1 VARPLRVHIPGA
13 LYHVMSRGN
22 DRQRIFFDAEDY
34 QHSLDRLSVTTARC
48 DVRCCAFCLMENHVH
63 LLLEPNQIPLWRM
76 MQQLNS
82 SYCQWFNRRHDRVG
96 HVLQGRYKAP
106 MIDSEGYFRRVLLY
120 IVRNPVRSGL
130 VNTVNDW
137 PWSSYRATA
146 GLESPPSF
154 LTLDRVWGAFDGDWS
169 IAPRL
174 YAACVAAA
182 DPEPDV
188 LADEPI
194 AYGSD
199 AFRARIAPSLEPHR
213 DTRDLRYVER
223 FACRPS
229 LDRLF
234 EHAVDAATLDRQM
247 HDAFERYGYTLR
259 EIGLVVGRPPAT
271 VWRRIHR
278 ASCVAVV
285 TECRQ
290 NEKIEI

>member
-22 DRQRIFFDAEDY
+22 ARQQIFVDDEDY
-34 QHSLDRLSVTTARC
+34 EYFLHRLATTSARFG
-48 DVRCCAFCLMENHVH
+48 VRTLTYCLMKNHFH
-63 LLLEPNQIPLWRM
+63 LLLEAGLLPLSRM

-82 SYCQWFNRRHDRVG
+82 SYSQRFNLRHDRVG
-96 HVLQGRYKAP
+96 HVLQGRFKAP
-106 MIDSEGYFRRVLLY
+106 MIDNEGYFRRVLLY
-120 IVRNPVRSGL
+120 IVRNPVRAGL

-146 GLESPPSF
+146 GLESAPPF
-154 LTLDRVWGAFDGDWS
+154 LTLDRVWAAFDGDWS

-174 YAACVAAA
+174 YAACVAVG
-182 DPEPDV
+182 DSEPDV
-188 LADEPI
+188 LPDEAI
-194 AYGSD
+194 VYGSET
-199 AFRARIAPSLEPHR
+199 FRERIAPSLEPHR

-234 EHAVDAATLDRQM
+234 EHAVDAATLDSQM
-247 HDAFERYGYTLR
+247 HDAFERHGYTLR
-259 EIGLVVGRPPAT
+259 QIGLVVGRPPAT

-278 ASCVAVV
+278 VSRVGVV
-285 TECRQ
+285 SECRQ